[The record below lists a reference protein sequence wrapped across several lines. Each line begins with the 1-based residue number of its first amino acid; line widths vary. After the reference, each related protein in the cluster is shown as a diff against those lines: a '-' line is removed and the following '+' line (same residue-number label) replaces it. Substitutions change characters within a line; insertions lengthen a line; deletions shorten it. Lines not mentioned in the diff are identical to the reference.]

1 MIREFYNMIN
11 QLNTLSESEPE
22 MSDRRTN
29 NRKTLEKIVAG
40 LSCLLSKNPLDLINV
55 GILIYDSFSI
65 EEPIE
70 KKNPPPLPNEPRA
83 ISLRSKSTRNLN
95 IRNNSFSNLLKSF
108 KHDSGKQEVDG
119 QNSSKIFDN
128 SEDLDKSRSRSRLS
142 PIHERRKKKSPY
154 ETRKNKHILQ
164 DVYNIKYKRNN
175 KSIRNTSKDT
185 ESRKTLTKMSRF
197 TSLTPSKYT

>member
-1 MIREFYNMIN
+1 MIN
-11 QLNTLSESEPE
+11 QINSLSESEPE
-22 MSDRRTN
+22 ISDRKTN
-29 NRKTLEKIVAG
+29 NRKILEKIVSG
-40 LSCLLSKNPLDLINV
+40 LSCLLSKNPLDLMNV

-65 EEPIE
+65 NEPIE
-70 KKNPPPLPNEPRA
+70 KKIIQPLVNEPRA

-95 IRNNSFSNLLKSF
+95 IRNNSFSNLLKSY

-128 SEDLDKSRSRSRLS
+128 SEDLDKSRSRSRLT
-142 PIHERRKKKSPY
+142 PINERRKKKTPY

-175 KSIRNTSKDT
+175 KSIRNTSKET
-185 ESRKTLTKMSRF
+185 ESRRTLTKMSKF
-197 TSLTPSKYT
+197 ASLSPSKYT